1 MKPSSTKFFPVLLL
15 LLLSTALFAQDK
27 ERLRKSLQGL
37 ATTTNDTMR
46 IKYLDNIGW
55 DTSYDNLAVGLKY
68 CHEALAL
75 AEKINYEKGI
85 AHACNSLGTIYQD
98 LGDANKALE
107 YHLRG
112 LKLAEKNKDDAA
124 ITTACMNIS
133 IVYVSQQD
141 HREALQYLVRARK
154 ISESMADSS
163 GLVGVYSNLG
173 MIYLAFPDSIP
184 KAFDVYDKAV
194 KLAYALNDKNEIGTT
209 LGGIARVYQALGD
222 TVNADI
228 SMKRSM
234 DILDSMQNDYS
245 LSQSM
250 VNYAAMLNERGHFK
264 QAEKLMLDALVIYR
278 KIGMVEQE
286 KELWQGLSDIYERS
300 GQLQKSL
307 DALKRHATIKDS
319 LMNEHVLRHQRELE
333 TLYQTEKNANIIASL
348 EKDATL
354 SKTILISLIG
364 GCLLLLLFLLVL
376 FNRSQLR
383 KKTNMQLEKQN
394 AIIEEKNK
402 DITDSINYARR
413 IQDAIL
419 PPPGLMKLRF
429 SDAFVFYRPRDIVSG
444 DFWWSTEKNGKFV
457 VACAD
462 CTGHGVPGGF
472 MSVMSAAFL
481 SEIVNEK
488 GITEP
493 DMILSH
499 LRRKVISALNKSP
512 ENNSAE
518 ETEDSKDEIVKDGM
532 DIVVCTFSDD
542 NEFHFACANNPLW
555 IVSDNKVTVFP
566 PDKYP
571 VGVYHG
577 DIKPFT
583 LQSARIKKGDMIYI
597 FSDGF
602 ADQFGGEHGKKFK
615 YKPFQDLL
623 ISISSLPGKEQ
634 HAKMDATFDEWRG
647 NLEQVDDVLV
657 IGIRI

>member
-1 MKPSSTKFFPVLLL
+1 MKLSFPKLFLAL
-15 LLLSTALFAQDK
+15 ILLLSGLALPAQDK
-27 ERLRKSLQGL
+27 ERLRKSLEGL
-37 ATTTNDTMR
+37 KTTTNDTLR
-46 IKYLDNIGW
+46 IKYLDNVGW

-75 AEKINYEKGI
+75 SEKIKYEKGI

-98 LGDANKALE
+98 MGDVNKALE

-112 LKLAEKNKDDAA
+112 LKLAEKNKDNDAIMIA
-124 ITTACMNIS
+124 SMNIS
-133 IVYVSQQD
+133 IVYISQKD
-141 HREALQYLVRARK
+141 HKEALKYLQRAKR
-154 ISESMADSS
+154 IAEAEHDDE
-163 GLVGVYSNLG
+163 GLVGIYANLG
-173 MIYLAFPDSIP
+173 MAYLAFPDSVP
-184 KAFDVYDKAV
+184 KALDVYQKAV
-194 KLAYALNDKNEIGTT
+194 KIAYALNDKNEIGTS
-209 LGGIARVYQALGD
+209 LGGMAKVYQALGD
-222 TVNADI
+222 TVKADEL
-228 SMKRSM
+228 MARSM
-234 DILDSMQNDYS
+234 VILDSMQNDYS

-264 QAEKLMLDALVIYR
+264 RAEKLMLDALVIYR
-278 KIGMVEQE
+278 KIGMIEQE
-286 KELWQGLSDIYERS
+286 KELWEGLSDIYERS

-307 DALKRHATIKDS
+307 DALKRHATLKDS
-319 LMNEHVLRHQRELE
+319 LTNEHVLQHQRELE
-333 TLYQTEKNANIIASL
+333 TLYQTEKNANRIASL

-364 GCLLLLLFLLVL
+364 GCLLLLLFLFVL
-376 FNRSQLR
+376 YNRSQLR

-402 DITDSINYARR
+402 NITDSINYARR

-419 PPPGLMKLRF
+419 PPPGLMKLKF

-493 DMILSH
+493 DMILGH

-512 ENNSAE
+512 ENNAAE
-518 ETEDSKDEIVKDGM
+518 EAANEETVKDGM
-532 DIVVCTFSDD
+532 DIVVCTFSDN
-542 NEFHFACANNPLW
+542 NEFQFACANNPLW
-555 IVSDNKVTVFP
+555 IVSDGKVNVFP

-577 DIKPFT
+577 DLKPFT
-583 LQSARIKKGDMIYI
+583 LQSAKIKKGDMIYL

-615 YKPFQDLL
+615 YKPFQELL
-623 ISISSLPGKEQ
+623 VSIAQLPGKEQ
-634 HAKMDATFDEWRG
+634 HSKLDSTFDTWKA
-647 NLEQVDDVLV
+647 NLEQVDDVLI

>member
-1 MKPSSTKFFPVLLL
+1 MKPHSTKFFPVLLL
-15 LLLSTALFAQDK
+15 LLLSVALFAQDK
-27 ERLRKSLQGL
+27 ERLHKSLQGL
-37 ATTTNDTMR
+37 ASTTNDTMR
-46 IKYLDNIGW
+46 IRYLDNIGW

-75 AEKINYEKGI
+75 SEKINYEKGI

-98 LGDANKALE
+98 LGDVNKALE

-112 LKLAEKNKDDAA
+112 LKLAEKNKDDEA

-133 IVYVSQQD
+133 IVYISQD
-141 HREALQYLVRARK
+141 DYREALKYLVRSRK
-154 ISESMADSS
+154 ISESIADSS
-163 GLVGVYSNLG
+163 GLVGVYANLG
-173 MIYLAFPDSIP
+173 MAYLAFPDSIQ

-194 KLAYALNDKNEIGTT
+194 KLAYALNDRNEIGTT
-209 LGGIARVYQALGD
+209 LGGIAKVYQAMGD

-228 SMKRSM
+228 SMQRSM
-234 DILDSMQNDYS
+234 VILDSLQNDYS

-250 VNYAAMLNERGHFK
+250 VNYAAMLNERKHFRR
-264 QAEKLMLDALVIYR
+264 AEKLMLEALVIYR
-278 KIGMVEQE
+278 KIGMIEQE
-286 KELWQGLSDIYERS
+286 KELWGGLSDIYERS
-300 GQLQKSL
+300 GQLQKSI
-307 DALKRHATIKDS
+307 DALRRHTTIKDS
-319 LMNEHVLRHQRELE
+319 LMNENVLRHQRELE

-364 GCLLLLLFLLVL
+364 GCLLLLLFLFVL

-383 KKTNMQLEKQN
+383 KKTNVQLEKQN

-512 ENNSAE
+512 ENNSVE
-518 ETEDSKDEIVKDGM
+518 ETESVKDETVKDGM
-532 DIVVCTFSDD
+532 DIVVCTFSGD
-542 NEFHFACANNPLW
+542 NEFQFACANNPLW
-555 IVSDNKVTVFP
+555 IVSDNKMTVFS

-577 DIKPFT
+577 DLKPFT
-583 LQSARIKKGDMIYI
+583 LQSAKIKKGDMIYL

-623 ISISSLPGKEQ
+623 ISIAPLPGKEQ
-634 HAKMDATFDEWRG
+634 HVKMDASFDEWKG
-647 NLEQVDDVLV
+647 KLEQVDDVLV